1 LPAQRQP
8 APVADATVATEIHQT
23 FDIHR
28 NFASQITLD
37 DKICDRRPEL
47 GDFRLCQIFNRRF
60 RRNIGRAANLLRA
73 RSADTVNRSQRN
85 HDVLIQRYV
94 YACYTCH
101 LSVLLSLALLMP
113 RVCANHTH
121 NTIAAND
128 FAVSAHFLY

>member
-1 LPAQRQP
+1 MT
-8 APVADATVATEIHQT
+8 DTTVATEVHQT

-37 DKICDRRPEL
+37 DEICDRRPEL

-60 RRNIGRAANLLRA
+60 RSNTGRAANLLRA
-73 RSADTVNRSQRN
+73 RIADTVNRSQRN
-85 HDVLIQRYV
+85 NDVLIQRYV

-113 RVCANHTH
+113 RVSANHAH